1 MRNSPLKNLLNAKV
15 TRTGYKRNSP
25 DVNNDIN
32 IIPSG
37 DITMEDVDFKVE
49 GTDNLGNTI
58 VMEPGKNYKFPG
70 DFVIEKPIKDESV

>member
-1 MRNSPLKNLLNAKV
+1 MRNSPLKGILKGNV

-25 DVNNDIN
+25 DVNNDFN
-32 IIPSG
+32 VIPSG
-37 DITMEDVDFKVE
+37 DITMKDVDFKVE

-70 DFVIEKPIKDESV
+70 DFVVEKRANDESV

>member
-1 MRNSPLKNLLNAKV
+1 MVIHYKNFKPFLKKDSFYFQEETIKTSCNSV
-15 TRTGYKRNSP
+15 RF
-25 DVNNDIN
+25 
-32 IIPSG
+32 
-37 DITMEDVDFKVE
+37 FKVE